1 MAQPAEG
8 QNAAYDV
15 VMLSFSGVDTAGKV
29 LTRLR
34 NDGAL
39 EGCEIE
45 GEAVVSRDAGGKV
58 HFHERGSA
66 GVGAT
71 LGAVTAGVLGLVAGP
86 VGLLAMLVAGGLV
99 GGVAGHF
106 AGQVFPADDLQQV
119 GESLPP
125 GSSAYLAL
133 VDAAHAD
140 GVAEAFAAE
149 GASVLN
155 IPVETELAS
164 VIREAITHRVVRA

>member
-1 MAQPAEG
+1 MAAAVAANPP
-8 QNAAYDV
+8 AYDV
-15 VMLSFSGVDTAGKV
+15 VMFSFDGTQTAARV
-29 LTRLR
+29 LTKLKEE
-34 NDGAL
+34 NAL

-45 GEAVVSRDAGGKV
+45 GEALISRDAAGQV

-71 LGAVTAGVLGLVAGP
+71 FGAVTAGILGLVGGP
-86 VGLLAMLVAGGLV
+86 VFLLIMLVAGGV
-99 GGVAGHF
+99 AGGVAGHF
-106 AGQVFPADDLQQV
+106 AGQLLPPEDLRKV
-119 GESLPP
+119 GQSLPP

-140 GVAEAFAAE
+140 GIAAAFGAE
-149 GASVLN
+149 GATAIN

-164 VIREAITHRVVRA
+164 VIREAITHRVTRV

>member
-1 MAQPAEG
+1 MPGTAPTP
-8 QNAAYDV
+8 AYDV
-15 VMLSFSGVDTAGKV
+15 VMFSFHGTSTAGRV
-29 LTRLR
+29 LAKLKEA
-34 NDGAL
+34 DVL

-45 GEAVVSRDAGGKV
+45 GEALISRDAAGQV
-58 HFHERGSA
+58 HFQERGGA

-71 LGAVTAGVLGLVAGP
+71 FGAVTAGMLGLVGGP
-86 VGLLAMLVAGGLV
+86 VFLLIMLVAGGVV

-106 AGQVFPADDLQQV
+106 AGQLLPPEDLRKV

-125 GSSAYLAL
+125 GTSAYLAL

-140 GVAEAFAAE
+140 GLARAFGAE
-149 GASVLN
+149 GATVLN

-164 VIREAITHRVVRA
+164 VIREAITHHVTRV